1 MYRVDIDAAKIER
14 LRAGEV
20 PIYEPG
26 LGLRLLTEPATQP
39 L

>member
-20 PIYEPG
+20 PIYEP
-26 LGLRLLTEPATQP
+26 ASACAY
-39 L
+39 